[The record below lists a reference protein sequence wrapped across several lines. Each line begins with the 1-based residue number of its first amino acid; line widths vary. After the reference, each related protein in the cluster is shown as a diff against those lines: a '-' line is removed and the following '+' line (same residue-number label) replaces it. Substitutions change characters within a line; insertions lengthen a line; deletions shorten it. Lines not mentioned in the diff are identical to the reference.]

1 MGKRVVFLS
10 QDSMDGFVS
19 DDALAIQPFADQGL
33 EVETV
38 SWRADV
44 DWSVYDAVIVRTPW
58 DYMHAPDA
66 FLTTIDRI
74 SDATRLANPAALMRW
89 NLDKRYLSELKEQ
102 GVPVVPTEYG
112 TALTA
117 DRLDAL
123 LSDYPDGAV
132 IKPVISAGSKDTF
145 ALKPPVDAQTRQQVL
160 EAHRESAYM
169 WQPFVRS
176 VVEEGEYSL
185 FFFSG
190 AFSHCIVKR
199 PKQGDFR
206 VQEEFGG
213 DIVAIEATPEQLGVA
228 QKVLG
233 ALPETLLYARVDL
246 VRGQQDEWWLIE
258 LEIIEPSLYL
268 RTDEAA
274 PARFA
279 RAAAAWLLD

>member
-19 DDALAIQPFADQGL
+19 DDALAIEPFADQGL

-66 FLTTIDRI
+66 FLAMIDRI

-117 DRLDAL
+117 DRLNAL
-123 LSDYPDGAV
+123 LSAFPAGAV

-145 ALKPPVDAQTRQQVL
+145 ALKPPIDAHTRQQVL

-213 DIVAIEATPEQLGVA
+213 EIVAIEATPEQLAVA
-228 QKVLG
+228 RKVLN

-246 VRGQQDEWWLIE
+246 VRGEQDEWWLIE

-274 PARFA
+274 ATRFA
-279 RAAAAWLLD
+279 RAAAAWLSD